1 MKINVNT
8 GKRTLKMRILSAFMA
23 FLIFSLTSPE
33 LFENLG
39 VGLIVH
45 GAIPNLTAGS
55 GTIDSSTTQI
65 SKYMGQSSG
74 TGAVRDS
81 HNADGT
87 TSNGTYTGRIR
98 PVTVSMYDY
107 LTDGEINGTWNVLN
121 DNNYT
126 WYYRYD
132 PYTKFNNAISSDV
145 LDSPITLSEASNNIT
160 IEYHAK
166 TNQKFY

>member
-23 FLIFSLTSPE
+23 VLIFSLTSPE

-65 SKYMGQSSG
+65 SKYMGQLSG
-74 TGAVRDS
+74 FARFHREKS
-81 HNADGT
+81 A
-87 TSNGTYTGRIR
+87 
-98 PVTVSMYDY
+98 SMES
-107 LTDGEINGTWNVLN
+107 L
-121 DNNYT
+121 
-126 WYYRYD
+126 
-132 PYTKFNNAISSDV
+132 PS
-145 LDSPITLSEASNNIT
+145 
-160 IEYHAK
+160 
-166 TNQKFY
+166 